1 MSFSLSGKTAI
12 VTGAASGL
20 GLAIARHLIHKG
32 VRVML
37 ADADEARL
45 MAEMGEAAQDESSV
59 RLFPG
64 DLTKKLTLVNLVS
77 ATIEAFER
85 IDILVNAARR
95 CQISDVLNPDAD
107 HVETLWQQNVVA
119 TLRLCQLVAKRM
131 IQAAAGTE
139 PDEYGAVGSIINFSS
154 VAAVRVQPE
163 LLGYSMASA
172 AVEQMT
178 RTLAV
183 ALAPKGI
190 RVNAVSIGSVMSA
203 SLQLAL
209 KEAPALRER
218 IESGTPLGRIAAP
231 DELVETIQYLASDAS
246 RFVTGQVLVVDG
258 GRGLLDAVAAPAF

>member
-20 GLAIARHLIHKG
+20 GLAIARHLIDKG

-37 ADADEARL
+37 ADADEAKL
-45 MAEMGEAAQDESSV
+45 SAEMGEAAQGDGPV

-64 DLTKKLTLVNLVS
+64 DLTRKLTLVNLVS
-77 ATIEAFER
+77 ATVEAFDR
-85 IDILVNAARR
+85 IDILVNASRR
-95 CQISDVLNPDAD
+95 CQISELLNPDAD
-107 HVETLWQQNVVA
+107 QVETLWQQNVLSS
-119 TLRLCQLVAKRM
+119 LRLSQLVAKRM
-131 IQAAAGTE
+131 IQVAEATE
-139 PDEYGAVGSIINFSS
+139 HPEPGAIGSIINFSS

-163 LLGYSMASA
+163 LLAYSMASA

-203 SLQLAL
+203 SLQTAL
-209 KEAPALRER
+209 KAAPGLRER